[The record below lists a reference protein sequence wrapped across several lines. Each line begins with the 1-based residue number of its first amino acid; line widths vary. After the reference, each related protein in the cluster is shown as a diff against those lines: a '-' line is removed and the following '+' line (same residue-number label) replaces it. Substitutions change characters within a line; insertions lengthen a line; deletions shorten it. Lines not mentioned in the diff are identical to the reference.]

1 MLHACVGEI
10 RVRADDGNH
19 ILPADS
25 FNQPESRIRHP
36 IFRQIFEQYLRE
48 KNIILDHTIELW
60 SIPAIKN
67 LVKSEVGIS
76 FLPEFTVREE
86 LEQGEL
92 EIVRTDLGRPV
103 LSAVC
108 AYHRNKWVSPLMR
121 LFMDLCEEVNYHER
135 TGD

>member
-1 MLHACVGEI
+1 MPRPRLKSPI
-10 RVRADDGNH
+10 R
-19 ILPADS
+19 
-25 FNQPESRIRHP
+25 
-36 IFRQIFEQYLRE
+36 
-48 KNIILDHTIELW
+48 LDHTIELW

-92 EIVRTDLGRPV
+92 EIVRTDLERPV

-108 AYHRNKWVSPLMR
+108 AYHKNKWVSPLMR